1 MTIEERKVNEMK
13 NFFDKMY
20 SNVGRKLRTLA
31 KVCGVIGIVCAA
43 ICVLAEVVTMFDT
56 FNGIMAVSG
65 LMLGLLCVVS
75 SWPLYAFGQ
84 LVDDVHA
91 IRDGGAGKAPVSDDL
106 PDL

>member
-1 MTIEERKVNEMK
+1 MK
-13 NFFDKMY
+13 NIFDKMY
-20 SNVGRKLRTLA
+20 SNVGGKLRTLA
-31 KVCGVIGIVCAA
+31 RICGIVGIVCAA

-56 FNGIMAVSG
+56 FNGIVAVSG
-65 LMLGLLCVVS
+65 LVLGLLCLVS

-91 IRDGGAGKAPVSDDL
+91 IREGSTGKAPVSDEL

>member
-1 MTIEERKVNEMK
+1 MK

-20 SNVGRKLRTLA
+20 SNVGGKLRALA
-31 KVCGVIGIVCAA
+31 KICGVIGIICAA
-43 ICVLAEVVTMFDT
+43 ICVLAELITMFDE
-56 FNGIMAVSG
+56 FNGIVAVSG
-65 LMLGLLCVVS
+65 LVLGLLCVVS

-91 IRDGGAGKAPVSDDL
+91 IRDGGAGKAPVSDEL

>member
-1 MTIEERKVNEMK
+1 MK

-20 SNVGRKLRTLA
+20 SNIGGKLRTLA
-31 KVCGVIGIVCAA
+31 KVCGVIGIVCAV
-43 ICVLAEVVTMFDT
+43 ICVLVEVFTAFDS
-56 FNGIMAVSG
+56 FEGILAVSG
-65 LMLGLLCVVS
+65 LVLGLLCVVT

-91 IRDGGAGKAPVSDDL
+91 ISAGAGKAPVSDDL